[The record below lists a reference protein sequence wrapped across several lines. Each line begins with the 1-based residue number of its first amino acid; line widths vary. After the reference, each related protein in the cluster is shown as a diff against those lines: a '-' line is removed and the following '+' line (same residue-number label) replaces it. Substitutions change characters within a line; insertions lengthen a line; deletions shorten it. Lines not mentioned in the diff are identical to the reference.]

1 MRGEIM
7 NFSKLF
13 NLIAQ
18 NNINPEQIFSLV
30 EKIKNADLKD
40 EKNLRQIISEV
51 SLIAGKK
58 LDKQKEDELVR
69 KILNE
74 GINEDIFEMI

>member
-1 MRGEIM
+1 M